1 MPSKCLLIKWTVSL
15 HYLIS
20 TALVWLISLGESP
33 PFVMANTLLSWNL
46 SFSVTEFTSNWVQCQ
61 FGGRRWPCSGAG
73 ERRRG
78 SARDWQHG
86 WVGDEVAPERVVGW
100 RGSPPRTV
108 CPCVWDTRSGRMLSR
123 PRGRLHERPING
135 PRMRPKIFWSRTKLK
150 GIPFCF
156 SIFKIW
162 HWNTVSNKI
171 FLILKFLWQFGDK
184 F

>member
-33 PFVMANTLLSWNL
+33 PFVTANTLLSWNL
-46 SFSVTEFTSNWVQCQ
+46 SFSVTEFTSNWVQRQ
-61 FGGRRWPCSGAG
+61 FGGRRWTCSGAG

-86 WVGDEVAPERVVGW
+86 WVGDEVAPEAWWDGW
-100 RGSPPRTV
+100 PHAFKTTWQTTWAANKWAAHATQNFLV
-108 CPCVWDTRSGRMLSR
+108 A
-123 PRGRLHERPING
+123 HKIERNPL
-135 PRMRPKIFWSRTKLK
+135 F
-150 GIPFCF
+150 F

-162 HWNTVSNKI
+162 H
-171 FLILKFLWQFGDK
+171 
-184 F
+184 